1 MWLSRL
7 GSGPCPPSFINP
19 HLCLAVVFGNVT
31 KGLDIVKKVESYG
44 SQSGKTKERI
54 IIADCGQLS

>member
-1 MWLSRL
+1 MAEQAGLRTL
-7 GSGPCPPSFINP
+7 PAFLHKP
-19 HLCLAVVFGNVT
+19 HHCLAVVFGNVT